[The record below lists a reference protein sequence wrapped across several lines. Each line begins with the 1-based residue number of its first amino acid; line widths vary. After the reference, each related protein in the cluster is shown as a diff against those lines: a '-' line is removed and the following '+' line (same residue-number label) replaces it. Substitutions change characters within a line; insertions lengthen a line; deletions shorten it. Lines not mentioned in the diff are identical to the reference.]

1 MCIIFLALSSLVSR
15 IVHKINVPMGKC
27 YLHGLLILVS
37 GALLLNGC
45 SKSSFSPNLSTESS
59 LQYANGMYV
68 LESGNSRVLPQSAP
82 SAVSVAR
89 VEVATEDGQL
99 LPDEHAVVNSDGSID
114 LQGSMQA
121 GLFGSNPQSGASR
134 LITVYYRVIQ
144 SGQEFLQKAA
154 VIARYYDSPSE
165 VPSGIEE
172 DVTGAKPAVKSAAP
186 AAPSIKPPQ
195 IIVIN
200 KGH

>member
-1 MCIIFLALSSLVSR
+1 M
-15 IVHKINVPMGKC
+15 
-27 YLHGLLILVS
+27 LILVS

-45 SKSSFSPNLSTESS
+45 SKSAFSPNPSPGSS
-59 LQYANGMYV
+59 LQYTSGTYV

-82 SAVSVAR
+82 SSVSVAQ
-89 VEVATEDGQL
+89 VEVATEDGQA
-99 LPDEHAVVNSDGSID
+99 LPDEHAVVNADGSID

-121 GLFGSNPQSGASR
+121 GLFGSNPQSGTSR
-134 LITVYYRVIQ
+134 LINIYYRVIG
-144 SGQEFLQKAA
+144 SGQVFLQKAA
-154 VIARYYDSPSE
+154 VLVRFYNSASE

-172 DVTGAKPAVKSAAP
+172 DATGAKPAVKSAAP
-186 AAPSIKPPQ
+186 AAPAIKPPQ